1 MITKRKPPYQS
12 TDVDPFKTQ
21 GQIQKMLQDYGAEAV
36 SWVSDFTNNQVQ
48 LSFLIEIELHGV
60 KRKIGVQIKPPTFLG
75 THKTWSSTKGYQKVH
90 APNWQQSMRLLY
102 YYLKAKLEAISYGLV
117 DAEKEFFAQVITKLP
132 SGEQGTVWDLIGKSA
147 IENQLQ
153 APEPETRK
161 EKIIE
166 AEFESQ

>member
-1 MITKRKPPYQS
+1 MIVKKKPPYQN

-36 SWVSDFTNNQVQ
+36 SWVSDFTNNKVQ
-48 LSFLIEIELHGV
+48 LSFVIEIELHGI
-60 KRKIGVQIKPPTFLG
+60 KRKIGVQMQPPTFLG
-75 THKTWSSTKGYQKVH
+75 THKTWSPTKGYQKVH

-132 SGEQGTVWDLIGKSA
+132 TGEQGTVFDLIGHKA
-147 IENQLQ
+147 IENQLP
-153 APEPETRK
+153 APEPERK
-161 EKIIE
+161 ERIIE
-166 AEFESQ
+166 AEYESQ